1 MSCRGRF
8 ILMADADGATTFSEL
23 AKLEEACEQGYD
35 VVVGSRNQ
43 SKEDT
48 MAQVWFISINL
59 IFRELGIVL
68 S

>member
-43 SKEDT
+43 SKEDSR
-48 MAQVWFISINL
+48 AQV
-59 IFRELGIVL
+59 
-68 S
+68 